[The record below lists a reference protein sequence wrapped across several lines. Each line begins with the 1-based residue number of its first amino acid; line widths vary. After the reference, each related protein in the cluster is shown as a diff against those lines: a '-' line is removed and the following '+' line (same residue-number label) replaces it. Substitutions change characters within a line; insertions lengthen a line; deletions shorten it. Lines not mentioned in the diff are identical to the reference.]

1 MLVLVN
7 KDALE
12 TLLCLKDWEAFAD
25 WYDRKQGER
34 GDLWHRALIDPV
46 TLRLVG
52 NCARKDVLDLGCG
65 NGYLSRRLARKG
77 ARVTAVDSSPRM
89 IKNAKSHDPRNAL
102 KIRYVRSN
110 ADRLT
115 ALPNSSFDM
124 VVANMSLMDIE
135 DAEGAI
141 REAARVLRNG
151 GRLVA
156 SISHPCFDTLSNSCW
171 VAEKSLSRPLRV
183 YRKVRAYRTP
193 FAEEVPWRVGESER
207 EYTLGFHRPL
217 NWYARVLSAN
227 GLAIT
232 ALEEPAPTKEFL
244 EEEAKKEGDLD
255 APGFL
260 EVPLH
265 LVIEATKFY

>member
-1 MLVLVN
+1 LQ
-7 KDALE
+7 
-12 TLLCLKDWEAFAD
+12 DWEELAD
-25 WYDRKQGER
+25 WFDRKQGDR
-34 GDLWHRALIDPV
+34 GDLWHRALIDPPV
-46 TLRLVG
+46 LKLVG
-52 NCARKDVLDLGCG
+52 NCRRKEILDLACG

-89 IKNAKSHDPRNAL
+89 LRKAKAHDPRNKL
-102 KIRYVRSN
+102 KISYLRSDAN
-110 ADRLT
+110 RLKGVAD
-115 ALPNSSFDM
+115 SSFD
-124 VVANMSLMDIE
+124 VVLANMSLMDME

-141 REAARVLRNG
+141 RQVGRVLKRS

-156 SISHPCFDTLSNSCW
+156 SIYHPCFDTMSNSGW
-171 VAEKSLSRPLRV
+171 VAEKSVFKPAIV
-183 YRKVRAYRTP
+183 FRKVRAYRTP
-193 FAEEVPWRVGESER
+193 FTEEVPWRVSDTR
-207 EYTLGFHRPL
+207 RKYTRSFHRPL

-244 EEEAKKEGDLD
+244 EAEARKKGDLD

-265 LVIEATKFY
+265 LVIEAVKI